1 MQQTRDRCWL
11 THKRREPWMICPL
24 CNQPIAWRR
33 TDVDGWV
40 PCDELPVLFV
50 PGGRLRLVVRRD
62 LLDGCKLYRPGKDKD
77 RPLYAMLPHFYTCP
91 VLKQERADWAFR
103 KRLEGGFYGAH
114 GARTAK

>member
-1 MQQTRDRCWL
+1 M
-11 THKRREPWMICPL
+11 
-24 CNQPIAWRR
+24 
-33 TDVDGWV
+33 DGWV

-77 RPLYAMLPHFYTCP
+77 RPLYAMMPHFYTCP